1 MKGEGFCGA
10 VKLFCMLIVDIWDTV
25 YLLKPHRT
33 FSNSSEKRNYKL
45 REKNKLRE
53 ICVQIK
59 RNRLE
64 VG

>member
-1 MKGEGFCGA
+1 MY
-10 VKLFCMLIVDIWDTV
+10 DTV

-33 FSNSSEKRNYKL
+33 LCKSSEKRNYKL

-59 RNRLE
+59 RNHLGGGVITE
-64 VG
+64 WNAECGKT